1 MGLPGHQSAED
12 CKHAMAM
19 WRERQARAPK
29 FMQCAYCGSG
39 AYEGE
44 RCEGCGSR
52 QFLRPVPNVTSQAS
66 SLVPLVKRGGDK

>member
-1 MGLPGHQSAED
+1 MGMPIDISGFD
-12 CKHAMAM
+12 GNAMAA
-19 WRERQARAPK
+19 WKERQANRPK

-52 QFLRPVPNVTSQAS
+52 QFLRYMPDTISQA
-66 SLVPLVKRGGDK
+66 VPSVLRVKRSHPK